1 MKHRRHPSILLIT
14 ADQLR
19 YDALGCAGNEVVQTP
34 HLDALAKSGVLFTSC
49 YTPNP
54 ICVPARASIT
64 TGNYSHRA
72 TGTKN
77 NTGLIRDGQNK
88 IAEVFNEAGYETYA
102 VGKLHYVPYAPLD
115 RPKLLHGFRHAELA
129 EEGRII
135 RQYDPEG
142 KRRGVEEYFD
152 YLRDVGWGG
161 YSRAHGI
168 GNNDLRPAASCL
180 PEEHCVDAWVATRI
194 IEHLKPHLEKD
205 RDRPF
210 LMWASFVKPHSPCD
224 PPHPYDRMYD
234 PRNIP
239 KPLGD
244 ADMALTRSPYSRV
257 TAARHG
263 LQYLSPE
270 AVQLFRAHYYGLVT
284 FQDRMVGRLI
294 GFLDAERL
302 RDETIILYASDHGDL
317 IGDFGG
323 CFKCSFQEG
332 SVHVP
337 LIMSAPGRIPSG
349 KVCGELA
356 GLQDI
361 LPTIAAMAGVELK
374 YPVDGK
380 DLSPMIGGRGGVRD
394 IYVSQCLE
402 SPWQMYMA
410 YDGQWKYAY
419 HEAHGFEELY
429 DLVDDPHELHNLAS
443 EAEAQGHASRLQNE
457 IIRWCAENADKT
469 MLDGGS
475 LRMSSVDVEA
485 ECRFNADAMGWR
497 WY

>member
-1 MKHRRHPSILLIT
+1 MKHKRHPNILLIT

-19 YDALGCAGNEVVQTP
+19 YDALGCAGNELVQTP

-77 NTGLIRDGQNK
+77 NAGLIRDGQNK
-88 IAEVFNEAGYETYA
+88 IAEVFNEAGFETYA
-102 VGKLHYVPYAPLD
+102 VGKLHYVPYSPPD

-135 RQYDPEG
+135 RRYDPEG
-142 KRRGVEEYFD
+142 KLRGLEEYFD
-152 YLRDVGWGG
+152 YLRDVGWAG

-168 GNNDLRPAASCL
+168 GNNDLHPAASCL
-180 PEEHCVDAWVATRI
+180 PEEHYVDAWVATRT
-194 IEHLKPHLEKD
+194 IEHLKRHLEQD
-205 RDRPF
+205 SERPF
-210 LMWASFVKPHSPCD
+210 LMWTSFVKPHPPYD
-224 PPHPYDRMYD
+224 PPHPYDRLYD
-234 PRNIP
+234 PRDIP
-239 KPLGD
+239 KPFGN
-244 ADMALTRSPYSRV
+244 AALAATRNPHSRV

-263 LQYLSPE
+263 FHYLSPQ

-294 GFLDAERL
+294 SFLDAEGL
-302 RDETIILYASDHGDL
+302 REETIIVYTSDHGDL
-317 IGDFGG
+317 IGDFGS
-323 CFKCSFQEG
+323 CFKRSFQEG

-337 LIMSAPGRIPSG
+337 LIMSAPGRVPSE
-349 KVCGELA
+349 KLCEQLV

-374 YPVDGK
+374 YPVDGE
-380 DLSPMIGGRGGVRD
+380 DLSPVIDGGGGVRD
-394 IYVSQCLE
+394 VYISQCLE

-410 YDGQWKYAY
+410 YDGRWKYVY
-419 HEAHGFEELY
+419 HEANGFEELY
-429 DLVDDPHELHNLAS
+429 DLALDPHELHNLA
-443 EAEAQGHASRLQNE
+443 AKGEAQGHNSRLRNE
-457 IIRWCAENADKT
+457 IIRWCAQNGDKAI
-469 MLDGGS
+469 LDGNS
-475 LRMSSVDVEA
+475 LKRSSIDVEA